1 MDMTLKRITVILFG
15 LLAQVSISQT
25 KQIKLKLTSNA
36 DTFNLNQHELDL
48 RPLSYTD
55 NFIGIPLLDS
65 LRFHFVAIDYVQNT
79 FDLLKNNKI
88 EKKRALE
95 YFRKLKIDTL
105 TLSQKKIDQELII
118 LIGFKKNKQI
128 LIADTNKNKDFSDEI
143 KYEYEVNQ
151 NADEEALVNSYL
163 PSVYKFEY
171 FENNQIKNFERK
183 FVLIPDRENE
193 ISQKISKEDIP
204 YLSFIKFVDAWVGKV
219 DGYEFYFSDF
229 YAKSQFYV
237 KDKNTNFSED
247 FVFNNQYKYSF
258 NDTITINNSNY
269 TIKRQSKMDSLYL
282 SPIKKGSIKRFAIEN
297 KIPLNYSFRDLDNNN
312 FILKAVLKDKDF
324 LLLEF
329 WGTWCGPCLKFNPQ
343 IREFYNLNEK
353 KISILGIAVDQSNEK
368 VLEYVKKNNVKWQQA
383 FIKLNSNNTFI
394 KQLNIKAYPTVVLLN
409 KRGEIKFVG
418 AGDKISLE
426 LIAKIIQK

>member
-1 MDMTLKRITVILFG
+1 MKKILKRIAIILVC

-25 KQIKLKLTSNA
+25 KQIKLKLTSNT
-36 DTFNLNQHELDL
+36 DTFNLNQYELDL

-55 NFIGIPLLDS
+55 NFTGIPLLDS

-88 EKKRALE
+88 ERKRALE
-95 YFRKLKIDTL
+95 YFKKLKIDTL
-105 TLSQKKIDQELII
+105 SLSQKTIDQELII

-128 LIADTNKNKDFSDEI
+128 LIADTNKNKNFSDEI
-143 KYEYEVNQ
+143 KYEYEIIQ
-151 NADEEALVNSYL
+151 NGDEQALVNSYL

-183 FVLIPDRENE
+183 FVLRPDRNNV

-237 KDKNTNFSED
+237 KDKNTNFSKD
-247 FVFNNQYKYSF
+247 FIFNNMYKHSF
-258 NDTITINNSNY
+258 KDTITINNLNY
-269 TIKRQSKMDSLYL
+269 TIKRRLKMDSLYL
-282 SPIKKGSIKRFAIEN
+282 NPIKKRSIKRFTIEN
-297 KIPLNYSFRDLDNNN
+297 KIPLNYSFKDLDNSN
-312 FILKAVLKDKDF
+312 FILKDVLKNKDF

-329 WGTWCGPCLKFNPQ
+329 WGTWCGPCIKFYPL
-343 IREFYNLNEK
+343 IRKFYETNEK
-353 KISILGIAVDQSNEK
+353 KISILGLAVDESNKK
-368 VLEYVKKNNVKWQQA
+368 VVEYVKKNNVKWQQA
-383 FIKLNSNNTFI
+383 FMKLSSRNNFI
-394 KQLNIKAYPTVVLLN
+394 EQLNIIAYPTIVLLD
-409 KRGEIKFVG
+409 KKGEIKFVG
-418 AGDKISLE
+418 AGNTISLE
-426 LIAKIIQK
+426 IISKMIAK